1 MLAPGP
7 CTLSCGRQRDEG
19 MRWESCVLQ
28 CGAVGRAAA
37 LRPLICRVPRRVVRS
52 PAYCMR
58 ADSAPK
64 DQSQRN
70 PAVPPHKLDKG
81 GPRSC
86 RTFPTY
92 EVPSP
97 HSLGLLRQTPAAEP
111 QRSLS
116 SSMRW
121 TPLRLI
127 AWGPS
132 CHTQIKG
139 TAWTQWAPLRPIG
152 SRPASRLMKGGG
164 GGASHCSG
172 VREEEAR
179 ASGPSPWYCDY
190 DCRRSLHRGPTGL
203 DSAAQTG
210 EEAQPRPVS
219 GPVPYPQGS
228 GGLPPRTAAVRA
240 ELALLVEGTYQLSP
254 TKEDSPSAPNDAQ
267 ITKARLTAFVD
278 ELPRSGA
285 GKKNRKTERPIAEG
299 RGAISLAVV

>member
-1 MLAPGP
+1 MSHIPHVRGAKPSFLGTLAPN
-7 CTLSCGRQRDEG
+7 TRGRTTTEPLFLHALDTTAPN
-19 MRWESCVLQ
+19 SL
-28 CGAVGRAAA
+28 GA
-37 LRPLICRVPRRVVRS
+37 LVPY
-52 PAYCMR
+52 P
-58 ADSAPK
+58 
-64 DQSQRN
+64 
-70 PAVPPHKLDKG
+70 DKG
-81 GPRSC
+81 
-86 RTFPTY
+86 
-92 EVPSP
+92 
-97 HSLGLLRQTPAAEP
+97 HSLDSVGTPAP
-111 QRSLS
+111 NRK
-116 SSMRW
+116 
-121 TPLRLI
+121 P
-127 AWGPS
+127 
-132 CHTQIKG
+132 
-139 TAWTQWAPLRPIG
+139 
-152 SRPASRLMKGGG
+152 SRLPPDEG